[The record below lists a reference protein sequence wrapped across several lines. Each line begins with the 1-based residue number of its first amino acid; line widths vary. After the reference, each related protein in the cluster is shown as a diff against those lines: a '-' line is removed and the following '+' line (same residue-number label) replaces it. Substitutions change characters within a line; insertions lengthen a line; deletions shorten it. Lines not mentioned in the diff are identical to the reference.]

1 MKKVVQDLSWRRCLP
16 DCDWRM
22 GTLTHCACGWSY
34 CWVCGWSYRWAWP
47 LGWKSESWMPYLW
60 VIKSWMTDFTLL
72 CRIYL
77 NYNLIWKV
85 LVALNSWVLSCG
97 SSFLPIFSTRYITLT
112 EFIGHIC
119 YTIRLKSDPQTL
131 FDNLTNDCSPTQCT
145 KYMDMNQYKDSYECN
160 IFMSEMQ
167 EVSFINNI
175 TEIKEPSCIN
185 KVTEIQDQTW
195 AVV

>member
-1 MKKVVQDLSWRRCLP
+1 MEEVVQDLSWRRCLP

-97 SSFLPIFSTRYITLT
+97 SSFLLIFSTKVHHTDGVHWSYMLHNQIK
-112 EFIGHIC
+112 
-119 YTIRLKSDPQTL
+119 IRFSDL
-131 FDNLTNDCSPTQCT
+131 L
-145 KYMDMNQYKDSYECN
+145 
-160 IFMSEMQ
+160 
-167 EVSFINNI
+167 
-175 TEIKEPSCIN
+175 IK
-185 KVTEIQDQTW
+185 
-195 AVV
+195 